1 MKIKFLI
8 TGASGMLGKSLIN
21 QLRIKKYSFL
31 APSSKELNLLDPYS
45 IKKYM
50 FKKKPN
56 YIVHLAG
63 YVGGIGA
70 NMNDPIR
77 FLHSNI
83 IMGMNLIDVAHK
95 MEIKNFLN
103 IGSSCIYPAKEN
115 KPMNESKLLGGEF
128 EKTNEG
134 YALAKLS
141 IIKFCE
147 YVSKSKDY
155 NYFSLIPCN
164 IYGPNDNFD
173 EKTGHVVSSLI
184 DRIYR
189 AKKNNSKDV
198 EIWGTG
204 KSKRE
209 FIYVDDVSR
218 AILKFLFNKKI
229 IKDNLYWLNIG
240 MGTDLSIKSLF
251 LKIAKII
258 GYNGK
263 IINNLNK
270 PDGAKR
276 KLLNIKKAKKLGWHP
291 KINLETGL
299 KKTINWY
306 VKQIKNN
313 KIR

>member
-8 TGASGMLGKSLIN
+8 TGASGMLGKSLMD
-21 QLRIKKYSFL
+21 QFKKKNYTFL
-31 APSSKELNLLDPYS
+31 APSSKELNLLNLSS
-45 IKKYM
+45 IKKYLNN
-50 FKKKPN
+50 KKPN
-56 YIVHLAG
+56 YIIHLAG

-70 NMNDPIR
+70 NMNDPIK
-77 FLHSNI
+77 FLHSNML
-83 IMGMNLIDVAHK
+83 MGMNLIDIAHK

-103 IGSSCIYPAKEN
+103 IGSSCIYPTKEIGPMSEN
-115 KPMNESKLLGGEF
+115 KLLSGDF

-147 YVSKSKDY
+147 YVAKSKDY

-189 AKKNNSKDV
+189 AKKNNLKTV

-209 FIYVDDVSR
+209 FIYVDDVSK
-218 AILKFLFNKKI
+218 AILKFLFNKKL
-229 IKDNLYWLNIG
+229 IKKNLYWLNIG
-240 MGTDLSIKSLF
+240 MGSDLNIKNLY
-251 LKIAKII
+251 LKISKLI
-258 GYNGK
+258 GYKGNFVH
-263 IINNLNK
+263 NLNK
-270 PDGAKR
+270 PDGTAR
-276 KLLNIKKAKKLGWHP
+276 KLLNIRKAKNLGWTP
-291 KINLETGL
+291 KTKLINGL

-306 VKQIKNN
+306 IKN
-313 KIR
+313 K

>member
-8 TGASGMLGKSLIN
+8 TGASGMLGKSLID
-21 QLRIKKYSFL
+21 QLKKKKHKFL
-31 APSSKELNLLDPYS
+31 APSSKELNLLNPYLVR
-45 IKKYM
+45 KYLN
-50 FKKKPN
+50 KKKPN
-56 YIVHLAG
+56 YIIHLAG

-77 FLHSNI
+77 FLHSNM
-83 IMGMNLIDVAHK
+83 IMGMNLIDEAHK
-95 MEIKNFLN
+95 MGIKNFLN
-103 IGSSCIYPAKEN
+103 IGSSCIYPTKAN
-115 KPMNESKLLGGEF
+115 KPMNESKLLRGEF

-147 YVSKSKDY
+147 YVSRSKNY

-189 AKKNNSKDV
+189 AKENDLKIV
-198 EIWGTG
+198 ELWGTG

-218 AILKFLFNKKI
+218 AILKFLFNKKL
-229 IKDNLYWLNIG
+229 IKQNLHWLNIG
-240 MGTDLSIKSLF
+240 MGSDLSIKSLF
-251 LKIAKII
+251 VKIAKII
-258 GYNGK
+258 GYSGK
-263 IINNLNK
+263 IINNLDK
-270 PDGAKR
+270 PDGTKR
-276 KLLNIKKAKKLGWHP
+276 KLLNVEKAKKLGWSP
-291 KINLETGL
+291 KIDLDTGL

-306 VKQIKNN
+306 
-313 KIR
+313 IRKYQKDL

>member
-1 MKIKFLI
+1 MKNILI
-8 TGASGMLGKSLIN
+8 TGASGMLGKSLMD
-21 QLRIKKYSFL
+21 QFKKKNYTFL
-31 APSSKELNLLDPYS
+31 APSSKELNLLNLSS
-45 IKKYM
+45 IKKYLNN
-50 FKKKPN
+50 KKPN
-56 YIVHLAG
+56 YIIHLAG

-70 NMNDPIR
+70 NMNDPIK
-77 FLHSNI
+77 FLHSNML
-83 IMGMNLIDVAHK
+83 MGMNLIDIAHK

-103 IGSSCIYPAKEN
+103 IGSSCIYPTKEIGPMSEN
-115 KPMNESKLLGGEF
+115 KLLSGDF

-147 YVSKSKDY
+147 YVAKSKDY

-189 AKKNNSKDV
+189 AKKNNLKTV

-209 FIYVDDVSR
+209 FIYVDDVSK
-218 AILKFLFNKKI
+218 AILKFLFNKKL
-229 IKDNLYWLNIG
+229 IKKNLYWLNIG
-240 MGTDLSIKSLF
+240 MGSDLNIKNLY
-251 LKIAKII
+251 LKISKLI
-258 GYNGK
+258 GYKGNFVH
-263 IINNLNK
+263 NLNK
-270 PDGAKR
+270 PDGTAR
-276 KLLNIKKAKKLGWHP
+276 KLLNIRKAKNLGWTP
-291 KINLETGL
+291 KTKLINGL

-306 VKQIKNN
+306 IKN
-313 KIR
+313 K